1 ITHNLHTH
9 GTTTYL
15 ELGPD
20 NTLTTLTHHNLPH
33 HTPNTHPLLHP
44 DHNDTTQLLTT
55 LAHAHTTRA
64 IDWATHYTR
73 HTPRP
78 QRVDLPTYP
87 FQRQRFWLTASPGTG
102 DAGAMGLEPAGHPL
116 LGAAVTLAEDDGFL
130 LTGRISLPTHPWLAD
145 HTIAG
150 TALLPGTAFLEL
162 ALQAAHH
169 THTPHIEE
177 LTLHTPLTLPE
188 TSTVTLQITVRPP
201 DNAGRRTLTISS
213 RTDNP
218 DTDHTWQHHAT
229 GTLAPQTAAPHP
241 GIADHA
247 QGIWPPPGAKP
258 IGLDGLYNRMAEL
271 GFTYGPVFQGL
282 RAAWRHGADILAE
295 VCLPDAVT
303 EDAPRFAL
311 HPALL
316 DVAVQTVSLVAPA
329 SSVEASRPE
338 AGILPFTW
346 NGVSLYTTGASVLR
360 TRISPTASAD
370 EHQVISL
377 QVADDIGRPV
387 ASVESLVLRPVSMD
401 DLAAVSRT
409 STERADLFEVRWEPA
424 RQPSADPSLPA
435 GRWAVFGLTGV
446 FPDIEL
452 ESGNGAVYSDI
463 SALVRAL
470 DAGSPV
476 PDVLLLDCPPPSQ
489 DTPTTETIHTTTQQT
504 LEFLQQWLAEERLA
518 TTRLVITTHGA
529 MACTPGE
536 DVNLPS
542 AAVWGLTRSAQ
553 TEEPGRILIIDLD
566 NNHQALWNLLPPL
579 LHLNEPQAA
588 VRANHVLVPRLTRA
602 AGSHDGAWS
611 QGELDQGWRLE
622 CAPTGTL
629 EGLGPVASEAAT
641 VPLSPTQV
649 RVGMRAAGVNFRD
662 VLMALGVVEGRA
674 GAGLGSEGA
683 GIVLEVGTEVS
694 HWKAGDR
701 VMGVFEGAFAPVAIT
716 DQDLLAHIP
725 QGWSFAQA
733 ASVPIVFATAYYGLV
748 ELADLRAGESLLV
761 HAAAGG
767 VGMAAVQLAHHL
779 GAVVFATASP
789 SKWEVLRSN
798 GISPERIASSR
809 TLDFE
814 GQFAD
819 LTGGRGVDVVL
830 DCLAG
835 EFVDAS
841 LRLTSRDGGRFLE
854 MGKSDIRDAQQ
865 VHRDHPGLA
874 YQAFDL
880 LSASPE
886 QIKGILTK
894 VLRLFD
900 DGVIQPLPVTCWDIR
915 DTVDAFR
922 HMQQG
927 RHIGKN
933 VLMLPVAFDPEGTVL
948 ITGGTGVL
956 GRELA
961 RHLATH

>member
-1 ITHNLHTH
+1 
-9 GTTTYL
+9 
-15 ELGPD
+15 
-20 NTLTTLTHHNLPH
+20 
-33 HTPNTHPLLHP
+33 
-44 DHNDTTQLLTT
+44 
-55 LAHAHTTRA
+55 
-64 IDWATHYTR
+64 
-73 HTPRP
+73 
-78 QRVDLPTYP
+78 
-87 FQRQRFWLTASPGTG
+87 
-102 DAGAMGLEPAGHPL
+102 M
-116 LGAAVTLAEDDGFL
+116 
-130 LTGRISLPTHPWLAD
+130 
-145 HTIAG
+145 
-150 TALLPGTAFLEL
+150 
-162 ALQAAHH
+162 
-169 THTPHIEE
+169 
-177 LTLHTPLTLPE
+177 
-188 TSTVTLQITVRPP
+188 
-201 DNAGRRTLTISS
+201 
-213 RTDNP
+213 
-218 DTDHTWQHHAT
+218 
-229 GTLAPQTAAPHP
+229 
-241 GIADHA
+241 
-247 QGIWPPPGAKP
+247 
-258 IGLDGLYNRMAEL
+258 
-271 GFTYGPVFQGL
+271 
-282 RAAWRHGADILAE
+282 
-295 VCLPDAVT
+295 
-303 EDAPRFAL
+303 
-311 HPALL
+311 
-316 DVAVQTVSLVAPA
+316 
-329 SSVEASRPE
+329 
-338 AGILPFTW
+338 
-346 NGVSLYTTGASVLR
+346 LR

-761 HAAAGG
+761 HAAARG

-961 RHLATH
+961 RHLATHHHARHLLLASRSGPTAPGAEELLEELTTLGAQTTITTCDTSNYNDLATLLDSIPAEHPLTTVIHTAGVLHDATLTTLTPEHLHTVLTTKTDTALHLHHLTQHLNLHAFILYSSAAATLGSPGQANYAAANATLDALATHRHTQGLPALSLAWGLWEQTTGMTNHLNHTHHTRLNRTGLHPMTTPEALTLYDTATTHTHHPTLLPAHLTTHHTPTPPLLQNLTTTTHHHTPTTNRPSAPPVLFAPSEHS